1 MDSILTV
8 ISGAARA
15 VALVGGAL
23 SALFVIWAG
32 IQWMTASGDP
42 QKMAQARMSLIG
54 TVVGIVIVGIGFLIP
69 GVISEF
75 VIEPAGGIAIESEPG
90 INCDGILRDR
100 LLVYRAA
107 STASGMNLLV
117 KQVQVQRKEC
127 DPHIWNPE
135 VVQIGNFA
143 DCRDVGTGPLSVG
156 GLSVPG
162 AFIDSVTPTE
172 MEPNPGRNS
181 RNSVLVY
188 WDSVN
193 KPSDGSICWLYN
205 ERFDAWAEGGG

>member
-1 MDSILTV
+1 MTV

-15 VALVGGAL
+15 VALIGGAL

-54 TVVGIVIVGIGFLIP
+54 TVVGVVIVGIGFLIP

-75 VIEPAGGIAIESEPG
+75 IIEPAGGVAIESSPG

-107 STASGMNLLV
+107 STHQGMNLLV
-117 KQVQVQRKEC
+117 KQVQSQRKEC
-127 DPHIWNPE
+127 DPGIWNP
-135 VVQIGNFA
+135 VVKAATVA
-143 DCRDVGTGPLSVG
+143 DGDGCRDVGADPATVG
-156 GLSVPG
+156 GLVVPG
-162 AFIDSVTPTE
+162 SFWSGSGPELDGVS
-172 MEPNPGRNS
+172 GRNS
-181 RNSVLVY
+181 RNSVMVY
-188 WDSVN
+188 WDDVD
-193 KPSDGSICWLYN
+193 KPSDGSFCWLYN
-205 ERFDAWAEGGG
+205 DTFDAWSEGG